1 MVHQI
6 KSADSEE
13 KLEQA
18 KNRIGNKFDTQ
29 KNLLVLRIGIP
40 SISSKG
46 KANKCLSI
54 HRKWMIETLENN
66 YNVLSII
73 VITRTL
79 IEEFY

>member
-18 KNRIGNKFDTQ
+18 TNWIGNKFDTQ
-29 KNLLVLRIGIP
+29 KILIVLRIGTP

-73 VITRTL
+73 VIIRKL